1 MANRAG
7 SVWIIKQAVP
17 LITMMKPQFINTE
30 KWDKGWLETWNYTLF
45 LIDSGG
51 YFCPYMVNNSWKSV
65 MLTATNCWRH
75 ISQMVM
81 LAHLFS
87 SCAEIQAGVQ
97 IPILLQ
103 WYIYVDNRASRL
115 PLRSP
120 QQVLMSLLI
129 SNANQKWSDC
139 DSLCSCLFFA

>member
-7 SVWIIKQAVP
+7 SVWIIKRAVP

-51 YFCPYMVNNSWKSV
+51 YFCPYMVNNSWKV
-65 MLTATNCWRH
+65 WCWQPPTVEDIFH
-75 ISQMVM
+75 KWSCSHTF
-81 LAHLFS
+81 LALAQKHR
-87 SCAEIQAGVQ
+87 QACKY
-97 IPILLQ
+97 L
-103 WYIYVDNRASRL
+103 YCCSDIYVDNRASRL